1 MARFPLEVFKQTLT
15 DLFVSSVA
23 YLQPGQYRLGLSIQM
38 PPRKKTTTA
47 IGPPRIFAVIGSDEG
62 ETKRRAKE
70 LASELTPEQGADF
83 GVDTIDGAADN
94 ADQAVLRLRQA
105 KDAIQT
111 LPFFGGEKLV
121 WLKNVNFLADTA
133 AGRSASV
140 QEALEEFKTF
150 LERGLPKGVRF
161 LLSASEVDKRRS
173 FYKSLGKFAKVEQFD
188 RIDTSRPGWEEDVQ
202 ATVHRLAADLDLK
215 FDREALEI
223 FVQLA
228 GADGRQLRNELEKID
243 IFLGEERRV
252 TVEVVHSLVAKST
265 SGVIWELGTCLAKRQ
280 LGESLALLDQLIF
293 QGETAIGILYAA
305 IIPTVRNLLVTKD
318 LLVRHRIRPPQAA
331 FHFNS
336 ILSKLPEPA
345 IQHLPR
351 RKDGGIN
358 AYALGLA
365 ACEVHRFELAELVGA
380 IQACLKANLQLVTTQ
395 LEPKLILSQLLVKI
409 IA

>member
-1 MARFPLEVFKQTLT
+1 
-15 DLFVSSVA
+15 
-23 YLQPGQYRLGLSIQM
+23 M
-38 PPRKKTTTA
+38 PPRKKTAGTT
-47 IGPPRIFAVIGSDEG
+47 GPPRIFAVIGSDEG

-70 LASELTPEQGADF
+70 LASELTPAQGADF

-94 ADQAVLRLRQA
+94 SDQAVLRLGQA

-121 WLKNVNFLADTA
+121 WLKNVNFLGDSA
-133 AGRSASV
+133 AGRSATV
-140 QEALEEFKTF
+140 QEALEDFKTF
-150 LERGLPKGVRF
+150 LDRGLPEGVRF

-188 RIDTSRPGWEEDVQ
+188 RIDISRAGWEQEVQ
-202 ATVHRLAADLDLK
+202 AIAHRLAAELNLK
-215 FDREALEI
+215 FDLEALEI

-243 IFLGEERRV
+243 IYLGEKRRV
-252 TVEVVHSLVAKST
+252 TVEVVRALVARST
-265 SGVIWELGTCLAKRQ
+265 SGVIWELGTCLSRRQ
-280 LGESLALLDQLIF
+280 LGESLALLNQLIF
-293 QGETAIGILYAA
+293 QGETPIGILYAA

-336 ILSKLPEPA
+336 ILSKLPEHA
-345 IQHLPR
+345 IRHLPR
-351 RKDGGIN
+351 RKDGGMN
-358 AYALGLA
+358 AYGLGLA
-365 ACEVHRFELAELVGA
+365 ACEAHRFELAELVEDL
-380 IQACLKANLQLVTTQ
+380 QACLKANIQLVTTQ

>member
-1 MARFPLEVFKQTLT
+1 
-15 DLFVSSVA
+15 
-23 YLQPGQYRLGLSIQM
+23 M
-38 PPRKKTTTA
+38 PPRKKTPVVA
-47 IGPPRIFAVIGSDEG
+47 EARRVFAVIGSDEG

-70 LASELTPEQGADF
+70 LASELTPQSGADF

-94 ADQAVLRLRQA
+94 AEQAVVRLRQA
-105 KDAIQT
+105 KEAIQT

-121 WLKNVNFLADTA
+121 WLKNVNFLADTT
-133 AGRSASV
+133 AGRSTSV
-140 QEALEEFKTF
+140 QEALEEFKVF
-150 LERGLPKGVRF
+150 LERGLPEGVRF

-188 RIDTSRPGWEEDVQ
+188 RIDTSRPGWEQDAAAMVY
-202 ATVHRLAADLDLK
+202 RLAAEFDLK
-215 FDREALEI
+215 FDPEALEM

-228 GADGRQLRNELEKID
+228 GADSRQLRNELDKID
-243 IFLGEERRV
+243 LYLGEQRAV
-252 TVEVVHSLVAKST
+252 TVEVVRVLVAKST
-265 SGVIWELGTCLAKRQ
+265 TGVIWELGTWLSRRQ
-280 LGESLALLDQLIF
+280 LGKSLALLEQLLF
-293 QGETAIGILYAA
+293 QGETPIGILYAA

-318 LLVRHRIRPPQAA
+318 LLARHGIRPPQAP

-336 ILSKLPEPA
+336 ILSKLPEYA
-345 IQHLPR
+345 IRHLPR

-365 ACEVHRFELAELVGA
+365 ACEAHRFELAELVEA
-380 IQACLKANLQLVTTQ
+380 IQACLKANIQLVTTQ